1 MKRDHKA
8 SEQDWRSNEASRH
21 APRQVTQR
29 RVVKAWPIVSGG
41 LIVLGLIVGAH
52 YAWTKQLWGMFG
64 G

>member
-8 SEQDWRSNEASRH
+8 SEQDWRSNESSRH
-21 APRQVTQR
+21 APKPVTQR

-41 LIVLGLIVGAH
+41 LIVLGLIVGGH
-52 YAWTKQLWGMFG
+52 YAWTKQLWGVFG